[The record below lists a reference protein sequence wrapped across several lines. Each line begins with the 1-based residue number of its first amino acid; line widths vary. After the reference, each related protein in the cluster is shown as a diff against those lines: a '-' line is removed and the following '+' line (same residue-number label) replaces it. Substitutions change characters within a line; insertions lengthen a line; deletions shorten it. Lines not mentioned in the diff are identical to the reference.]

1 MSGLSNA
8 NGFSISRTTT
18 YTELQIGG
26 TLTAGDDIIA
36 GRAFMRGSW
45 EDGYFGN
52 SNAMVF
58 TPVDF
63 ISDTSGRPHNISL
76 KTAFPW
82 TAGNSSYCAEGPA
95 GGGQYI
101 ATKMVP
107 KGFKITSSSVLTIW
121 AQPPAGASFLGPPLA
136 AQTRVQGQRLNEN
149 GDSTVVATLA
159 GAGPYS
165 FVAGDITTGV
175 VPQILTLSLAVGGIT
190 ADIVGDGF
198 TQIVIVFVPNQ
209 ILQVAGAVMGAQI
222 TMERV

>member
-1 MSGLSNA
+1 MAGLA
-8 NGFSISRTTT
+8 KTGFSVARTTT

-26 TLTAGDDIIA
+26 TLTAGGDIIA

-45 EDGYFGN
+45 EDGYVGN

-58 TPVDF
+58 SPADF
-63 ISDTSGRPHNISL
+63 ISDTAGRPHNISL
-76 KTAFPW
+76 KTGGPW
-82 TAGNSSYCAEGPA
+82 TVDIYCAEGPA
-95 GGGQYI
+95 GGGQFI

-121 AQPPAGASFLGPPLA
+121 AQPTGVTPFATN

-149 GDSTVVATLA
+149 GDSTVVATLTPTA
-159 GAGPYS
+159 YTFGI
-165 FVAGDITTGV
+165 GDVNIIPS
-175 VPQILTLSLAVGGIT
+175 PQILTLSLAVGGIT

-198 TQIVIVFVPNQ
+198 TQIVIVFVPCQ
-209 ILQVAGAVMGAQI
+209 VLQTAGGLMGSQI

>member
-1 MSGLSNA
+1 MAGIA
-8 NGFSISRTTT
+8 KTGFSVARTTT

-26 TLTAGDDIIA
+26 TLTAGGDIIA

-58 TPVDF
+58 SPADF
-63 ISDTSGRPHNISL
+63 ISDTVGRPHNISL
-76 KTAFPW
+76 KTGAPW
-82 TAGNSSYCAEGPA
+82 TVDIYCAEGPA
-95 GGGQYI
+95 GGGQFI

-121 AQPPAGASFLGPPLA
+121 AQPTGATPFA
-136 AQTRVQGQRLNEN
+136 TNAMTRVQGQRLNEN
-149 GDSTVVATLA
+149 GDSTVVATLTGTVYTF
-159 GAGPYS
+159 GAGD
-165 FVAGDITTGV
+165 VTTTT
-175 VPQILTLSLAVGGIT
+175 VPNILTLSLAVGGIT

-198 TQIVIVFVPNQ
+198 TQIVIVFVPGQ
-209 ILQVAGAVMGAQI
+209 VLQNAGGLMGAQI

>member
-1 MSGLSNA
+1 MAGLA
-8 NGFSISRTTT
+8 KTGFSVARTTT

-26 TLTAGDDIIA
+26 TLTAGGDIIA

-45 EDGYFGN
+45 EDGYVGN

-58 TPVDF
+58 SPADF
-63 ISDTSGRPHNISL
+63 ISDTVGRPHNISL
-76 KTAFPW
+76 KTGAPW
-82 TAGNSSYCAEGPA
+82 TVDIYCAEGPA
-95 GGGQYI
+95 GGGQFV

-121 AQPPAGASFLGPPLA
+121 AQPTAGFNFTGGATE
-136 AQTRVQGQRLNEN
+136 TRVQGQRLNEN
-149 GDSTVVATLA
+149 GDSTVIATLA
-159 GAGPYS
+159 PNPHQFG
-165 FVAGDITTGV
+165 VGDVNTIP
-175 VPQILTLSLAVGGIT
+175 VPQILTLCLAVGGIT

-209 ILQVAGAVMGAQI
+209 TLVGAGGLMGAQI

>member
-1 MSGLSNA
+1 MAGLA
-8 NGFSISRTTT
+8 KTGFSVARTTT

-26 TLTAGDDIIA
+26 TLTAGGDIIA

-45 EDGYFGN
+45 EDGYVGN

-58 TPVDF
+58 SPADF
-63 ISDTSGRPHNISL
+63 ISDTAGRPHNISL
-76 KTAFPW
+76 KTGGPW
-82 TAGNSSYCAEGPA
+82 TMDIYCAESAA
-95 GGGQYI
+95 GGNQFV

-121 AQPPAGASFLGPPLA
+121 AQPAAGPFGATA
-136 AQTRVQGQRLNEN
+136 ETRVQGQRLNEN

-159 GAGPYS
+159 GAGPYTFS
-165 FVAGDITTGV
+165 AGDVTTTT
-175 VPQILTLSLAVGGIT
+175 VPNILTLSLAVGGIT

-209 ILQVAGAVMGAQI
+209 TLVGAGGLMGAQI

>member
-1 MSGLSNA
+1 MAGLA
-8 NGFSISRTTT
+8 KTGFSVARTTT

-26 TLTAGDDIIA
+26 TLTAGGDIIA

-58 TPVDF
+58 APADF
-63 ISDTSGRPHNISL
+63 LSDTAGRPHNISL
-76 KTAFPW
+76 KTTNPPW
-82 TAGNSSYCAEGPA
+82 TPGNHIYCAEGPTA
-95 GGGQYI
+95 GGQFI
-101 ATKMVP
+101 ATKIVP

-121 AQPPAGASFLGPPLA
+121 AQPTGGQTFTGGATD
-136 AQTRVQGQRLNEN
+136 TRVQGQRLNEN

-159 GAGPYS
+159 GAGPYT
-165 FVAGDITTGV
+165 FLAADVTITA

-209 ILQVAGAVMGAQI
+209 TLVGEGGLMGAQI